1 VIFAEEFTM
10 KATRIICAL
19 LALVCICTV
28 ICSCGYKAPTG
39 KAAYD
44 ADNSPT
50 RKGTEIKMS
59 AVKEEIDS
67 MKVSDFVPSSQQ
79 SDYVLIKIKDYG
91 EIVVALRHDV
101 APITVENFKRLVAEG
116 FYTDTVF
123 HRVIEG
129 FMIQGG
135 GCIVAP
141 EGSKDYFAYKEADS
155 INGEFTSNGFVNNL
169 THVRGVIS
177 MARAG
182 APSQATNEQI
192 KEANNSASSQFFI
205 VHQTGDS
212 ARSLNGDYATF
223 GYVLAGMDVVDAIA
237 TCQVFDPES
246 NAPVPVQD
254 VVIESIAFV
263 EPK

>member
-1 VIFAEEFTM
+1 M
-10 KATRIICAL
+10 KAIKIICAI
-19 LALVCICTV
+19 LALVCVCVTV
-28 ICSCGYKAPTG
+28 CACDGYKAPTG

-67 MKVSDFVPSSQQ
+67 MKVEDFVPSSQQ
-79 SDYVLIKIKDYG
+79 SDYVLIKIKNYG
-91 EIVVALRHDV
+91 EIVVLLRHDV

-116 FYTDTVF
+116 FYNDTVF
-123 HRVIEG
+123 HRVIEN

-141 EGSKDYFAYKEADS
+141 EGSKDYFAYKDADS
-155 INGEFTSNGFVNNL
+155 IKGEFTSNGVLNNL

-177 MARAG
+177 MARVG
-182 APSQATNEQI
+182 AAPNATDAE
-192 KEANNSASSQFFI
+192 KKAAYNSASSQFFI
-205 VHQTGDS
+205 VHQTNES
-212 ARSLNGDYATF
+212 SRSLNGDYATF

-237 TCQVFDPES
+237 TCLVLDPNS
-246 NAPVPVQD
+246 QAPVPVND
-254 VVIESIAFV
+254 VIVESMTFV